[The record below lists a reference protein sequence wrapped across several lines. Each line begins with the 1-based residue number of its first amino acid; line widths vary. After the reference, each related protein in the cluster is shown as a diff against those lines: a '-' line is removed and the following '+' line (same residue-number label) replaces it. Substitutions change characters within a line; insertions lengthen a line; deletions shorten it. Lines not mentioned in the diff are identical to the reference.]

1 MRLVRLLIAL
11 LLFVALV
18 SFARAE
24 DAAPD
29 ATPEGAQDAAPL
41 VDEGTESVMI
51 IDTTAAPAEVTE
63 TAPIVDEQPVTVVN
77 NGFSFEQVLITLLAF
92 ILTIFAGIRM
102 FVVPVLKANVE
113 LAKAAGDLVP
123 QQSFDKLVG
132 ITESL
137 QRLAEALT
145 PNFKGDDEA
154 FKRIRQEVVDLGEV
168 LHPKPDSGEAVG

>member
-1 MRLVRLLIAL
+1 MKHIRLLIAL
-11 LLFVALV
+11 LLFAAFV

-24 DAAPD
+24 DPAPE
-29 ATPEGAQDAAPL
+29 ATPEVAQDAAP
-41 VDEGTESVMI
+41 VVEETE
-51 IDTTAAPAEVTE
+51 AAVIATEVTE
-63 TAPIVDEQPVTVVN
+63 AAPVVDEQPVTVVN

-102 FVVPVLKANVE
+102 FVVPVLKANVD

-154 FKRIRQEVVDLGEV
+154 FKRIRQEVVDLSAV
-168 LHPKPDSGEAVG
+168 LHPKANEGEAVG

>member
-24 DAAPD
+24 DAPD
-29 ATPEGAQDAAPL
+29 ATPEADTAVEQATEATAVVTEAP
-41 VDEGTESVMI
+41 T
-51 IDTTAAPAEVTE
+51 EVTE
-63 TAPIVDEQPVTVVN
+63 AAPIVDEQPVTVVN
-77 NGFSFEQVLITLLAF
+77 NGFSFEQVLITVFAF
-92 ILTIFAGIRM
+92 VLTIFAGIRM

-154 FKRIRQEVVDLGEV
+154 FKRIRQEVVDLSAV
-168 LHPKPDSGEAVG
+168 LHPAAIKAPDSGEAVG

>member
-1 MRLVRLLIAL
+1 MKLLRLMIAL
-11 LLFVALV
+11 LLFAALV

-24 DAAPD
+24 DPTPE
-29 ATPEGAQDAAPL
+29 ATPEGAQDVAPVVEAA
-41 VDEGTESVMI
+41 TEAVVMDATETPI
-51 IDTTAAPAEVTE
+51 VTE
-63 TAPIVDEQPVTVVN
+63 APAPIVDEQPVTVVN
-77 NGFSFEQVLITLLAF
+77 NGFSFEQVLITVFAF
-92 ILTIFAGIRM
+92 VLTIFAGIRM
-102 FVVPVLKANVE
+102 FVVPVLKANVD

-154 FKRIRQEVVDLGEV
+154 LKRIRQEVVDLSAV
-168 LHPKPDSGEAVG
+168 LHPNPDDGEAVG